1 MSNVVIQNAGIDWT
15 SPSNVYWKHSVA
27 RREAVR
33 VVLRGRSEHGA
44 VYIACI

>member
-1 MSNVVIQNAGIDWT
+1 VFSSRVGRVNMSNVVIQNAGIDWT

-33 VVLRGRSEHGA
+33 VVLRGE
-44 VYIACI
+44 